1 MPKAIFFIGIILL
14 IFGFTKIY
22 EPETPPAN
30 PVEKKDPV
38 RDSVVQFIQ
47 QFDSTIT
54 MGALNKNIPGGSYVI
69 TYRDQV
75 LASNG
80 FGVRELNSEM
90 PVDAYTVFRLGSVS
104 KGFAAVL
111 AGMMYDQGVLSF
123 DDSVASIL
131 PYFRLNDNEQT
142 ARVRVRH
149 LLEHTTGLPRHA
161 YTNLVEDGLTLERI
175 IPRFEDVPLI
185 DQEGRRHAYTN
196 AAYSVIEK
204 VLEQRTNTDFKTL
217 LEEEIFTPL
226 AMTQASADVSVFE
239 TNTNV
244 AQPHLYSYRQKKRV
258 PVSIKDNYYNA
269 ISAGGI
275 NASAKDM
282 GQWLL
287 LLTGNRSDL
296 ISESTL
302 DEIFTPVSRIPNKR
316 FSRHWDG
323 VNESFYAM
331 GWRVLEHE
339 DQTIV
344 YHGGYVNGFRSEI
357 AFDRERQIG
366 ISILINSNS
375 SYALEVIP
383 EFFKEFNRLHAF
395 IDSTQQSAIETLPAS
410 DE

>member
-1 MPKAIFFIGIILL
+1 M
-14 IFGFTKIY
+14 
-22 EPETPPAN
+22 
-30 PVEKKDPV
+30 
-38 RDSVVQFIQ
+38 QFIQ
-47 QFDSTIT
+47 RFDSTIT
-54 MGALNKNIPGGSYVI
+54 MGAVNKNIPGGSYVI
-69 TYRDQV
+69 TYKDQV

-111 AGMMYDQGVLSF
+111 AGMMIDQGVLSF

-185 DQEGRRHAYTN
+185 DQEGQRHAYTN

-244 AQPHLYSYRQKKRV
+244 AQPHLYSYRQKSAFLSPSKTIITMQFRQV
-258 PVSIKDNYYNA
+258 ELTLRPKIWDN
-269 ISAGGI
+269 GC
-275 NASAKDM
+275 
-282 GQWLL
+282 
-287 LLTGNRSDL
+287 
-296 ISESTL
+296 
-302 DEIFTPVSRIPNKR
+302 FC
-316 FSRHWDG
+316 
-323 VNESFYAM
+323 
-331 GWRVLEHE
+331 
-339 DQTIV
+339 
-344 YHGGYVNGFRSEI
+344 
-357 AFDRERQIG
+357 
-366 ISILINSNS
+366 
-375 SYALEVIP
+375 
-383 EFFKEFNRLHAF
+383 
-395 IDSTQQSAIETLPAS
+395 
-410 DE
+410 

>member
-1 MPKAIFFIGIILL
+1 
-14 IFGFTKIY
+14 
-22 EPETPPAN
+22 
-30 PVEKKDPV
+30 
-38 RDSVVQFIQ
+38 
-47 QFDSTIT
+47 
-54 MGALNKNIPGGSYVI
+54 MGAVNKNIPGGSYVI
-69 TYRDQV
+69 TYKDQV

-111 AGMMYDQGVLSF
+111 AGMMIDQGVLSF

-185 DQEGRRHAYTN
+185 DQEGQRHAYTN

-287 LLTGNRSDL
+287 LLTGNRPDL
-296 ISESTL
+296 ISDSTL

-366 ISILINSNS
+366 ISILVNSNS